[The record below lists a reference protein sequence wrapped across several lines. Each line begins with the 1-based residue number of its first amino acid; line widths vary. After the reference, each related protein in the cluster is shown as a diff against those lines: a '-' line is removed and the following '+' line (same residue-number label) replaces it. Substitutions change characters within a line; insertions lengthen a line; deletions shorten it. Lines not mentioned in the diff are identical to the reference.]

1 MGEFVMGTVV
11 GFPEHG
17 RSTRDGRVIG
27 MRAES
32 ATVIILPVIRIER
45 YSDDEPAE
53 GAASRSQRR
62 RRRRRASRSKASA

>member
-1 MGEFVMGTVV
+1 MGIVI

-17 RSTRDGRVIG
+17 RSGREGRVIG

-45 YSDDEPAE
+45 YGDEPAQD
-53 GAASRSQRR
+53 AASRSQRR
-62 RRRRRASRSKASA
+62 RRRRRAPSRSKASA

>member
-1 MGEFVMGTVV
+1 MGTVV
-11 GFPEHG
+11 EFPELG

-45 YSDDEPAE
+45 YDDEPAE
-53 GAASRSQRR
+53 GTASRSQRR

>member
-1 MGEFVMGTVV
+1 MGIVI

-17 RSTRDGRVIG
+17 GSSRDGRVIG
-27 MRAES
+27 MRTEP

-45 YSDDEPAE
+45 YDDEPAE
-53 GAASRSQRR
+53 GTASRSQRR